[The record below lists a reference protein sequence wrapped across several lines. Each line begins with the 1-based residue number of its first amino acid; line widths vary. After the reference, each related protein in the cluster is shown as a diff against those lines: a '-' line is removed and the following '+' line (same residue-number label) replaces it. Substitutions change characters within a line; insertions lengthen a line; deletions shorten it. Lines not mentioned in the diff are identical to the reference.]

1 MQMRNKTIQLAL
13 EEGNITYILFII
25 IVFHHHLRWQKCIFS
40 FFLIAL
46 VGGDIANTYEMK
58 FMMK

>member
-13 EEGNITYILFII
+13 EEGSITYILFII
-25 IVFHHHLRWQKCIFS
+25 HHHLRWQKCIFY